1 PAMRFNKLFKTREKW
16 SLEDIQP
23 YLADLESPGQ
33 SLKAL
38 LLKFARCSTDGAG
51 NKVYNSKRPL
61 N

>member
-1 PAMRFNKLFKTREKW
+1 MTLTKW
-16 SLEDIQP
+16 SRSHVNGALTNILHP
-23 YLADLESPGQ
+23 FSDLESPGQ